1 MSVAGK
7 HQVLIFVH
15 SGTETAK
22 TAHALRD
29 GALANDTLELVE
41 SNDLKELLP
50 YGFAIHH
57 AEMVTAD
64 RRIVQDLFS
73 DGQIQ
78 VLVSTA
84 TLAWGVNL
92 PAHTMIIKG
101 TQRYNPE
108 KGAWTELSHVDV
120 MQMLGRAGRPQHDSC
135 GEGVIIT
142 GHNGLPYYLS
152 VMNQQLP
159 IESHFVSKL
168 ADRLN
173 EEIVLGS
180 VQNAK
185 EACIWLGYT
194 YMFIRMLRNPTLY
207 GLAADVLAVDS
218 RLEKRRAD
226 LVHSAATLLEKNNF
240 IKYDRK
246 SGHFQV
252 TDLGRIAALTISSG
266 VTEYM
271 NLYILDNCGI

>member
-1 MSVAGK
+1 MDDVCYEKVMSVAGK

-22 TAHALRD
+22 TARALRD
-29 GALANDTLELVE
+29 GALANDTLGKFLKEDSVSREILQSHTELVE

-64 RRIVQDLFS
+64 RRIVEDLFS

-84 TLAWGVNL
+84 TLAWGINL
-92 PAHTMIIKG
+92 PAHTVIVKG

-108 KGAWTELSHVDV
+108 KGAWTALSHVDV
-120 MQMLGRAGRPQHDSC
+120 MQMLGHAGRPQHDSY
-135 GEGVIIT
+135 GEGIIIT
-142 GHNGLPYYLS
+142 GYSDLPYYLS
-152 VMNQQLP
+152 VMNEQLP

-168 ADRLN
+168 AERLN
-173 EEIVLGS
+173 AEIVLGS

-194 YMFIRMLRNPTLY
+194 YMFIRMLRNPTLN

-218 RLEKRRAD
+218 LLEKRRAD
-226 LVHSAATLLEKNNF
+226 LVKFLHMPRIF
-240 IKYDRK
+240 I
-246 SGHFQV
+246 Q
-252 TDLGRIAALTISSG
+252 L
-266 VTEYM
+266 
-271 NLYILDNCGI
+271 ILCTS